1 MPLARWWAVMQVDTG
16 RATKRWVGGAV
27 EGLSAVM
34 PDYHVWLC
42 VGYWLSLVCPGA
54 CVLGGFRDFGSSPHP
69 VQLLLVRDHSLI
81 SCVGCTMWLP
91 LRWFLA
97 GCPSFF
103 ARLPVL
109 GGLLRQVS
117 LGTIKRLV
125 EDLMLIVK
133 KVRVEGG
140 GCVSSFLGS

>member
-1 MPLARWWAVMQVDTG
+1 MCGTL
-16 RATKRWVGGAV
+16 
-27 EGLSAVM
+27 L
-34 PDYHVWLC
+34 LC
-42 VGYWLSLVCPGA
+42 VV
-54 CVLGGFRDFGSSPHP
+54 
-69 VQLLLVRDHSLI
+69 
-81 SCVGCTMWLP
+81 
-91 LRWFLA
+91 A

-133 KVRVEGG
+133 KVGVEGG
-140 GCVSSFLGS
+140 GSVCFILSRYLKCVPIIT